1 MREESAPMD
10 CSRFQLLLSAYVDD
24 QLAPD
29 EVWSVHAH
37 LMRCRD
43 CTGYL
48 TQLSTTIHALRSLPP
63 VVASTDPW
71 DAIAFTLRREGLVRP
86 WWARP
91 RPWTVGA
98 ATAGILVALYSYSVL
113 RPQPQYAN
121 LDAYWREHAIFTSQE
136 DPAFSNGAPSLEAI
150 EATYQLQ
157 GVTP

>member
-1 MREESAPMD
+1 MRGESEPMD
-10 CSRFQLLLSAYVDD
+10 CGQFMLLLSAYVDD
-24 QLAPD
+24 QLASE
-29 EVWSVHAH
+29 EVWTVHAH
-37 LMRCRD
+37 MKGCPACASQLA
-43 CTGYL
+43 
-48 TQLSTTIHALRSLPP
+48 QLSTTIHALRSLPAVLP
-63 VVASTDPW
+63 GSDPW
-71 DAIAFTLRREGLVRP
+71 DAISFTLRREGLVRP

-98 ATAGILVALYSYSVL
+98 ATAGVLVALYAYSAL

-136 DPAFSNGAPSLEAI
+136 EPAFTTGAPSLEAI

>member
-1 MREESAPMD
+1 MRRESAPMD
-10 CSRFQLLLSAYVDD
+10 CGSFQLLLSAYVDD

-29 EVWSVHAH
+29 EVWIVHAH
-37 LMRCRD
+37 LMRC
-43 CTGYL
+43 TGCASYL
-48 TQLSTTIHALRSLPP
+48 TQLSTTIHAFRSLPHAVP
-63 VVASTDPW
+63 TSDPW
-71 DAIAFTLRREGLVRP
+71 NAIAFTLRREGLVRP

-98 ATAGILVALYSYSVL
+98 ATAGIVVAIYAYSAL

-136 DPAFSNGAPSLEAI
+136 EPAFSNGTPPLEAM